1 MSWSEVKL
9 LKDRLNAGTR
19 ALPLLII
26 EDVLNNLG
34 GKTLTI
40 TNGIYTHTVGF
51 PQGESI
57 LPITLECL
65 GDWSVSYVDNGTT
78 VTKTVTVDKVGG
90 VTFTFFSLVSW
101 ANGTDEQIETMVQ
114 MADEGLIDLSD
125 YWHVGDERE
134 VTVNA
139 INSSGTYDGISW
151 SVGES
156 QAQQTRKIIL
166 VQEGTYDLV
175 TPVLNKDGTTRNKC
189 SFIYAFD
196 TFQSKGYFDNTYP
209 YRGWNNAVRRNWC
222 NGGLRGSIPSYLRDI
237 SKKVY
242 VKTANSYNASALTT
256 TEDYF
261 TLPSGTE
268 LSNNSTAHSLEKS
281 NLVQFD
287 FNKTNAN
294 LNYYGRGTIAPNW
307 SLVRTMLVT
316 RSLSLWDTASP
327 PNQNFICAYTI
338 INGTEDTNSDAI
350 ITGSDSSMYIATTQ
364 NSQDLAPIG
373 FI

>member
-26 EDVLNNLG
+26 EDVFNNLG
-34 GKTLTI
+34 GKTLTV
-40 TNGIYTHTVGF
+40 TNGTYTHTVGF

-65 GDWSVSYVDNGTT
+65 GDWDISYTDNGNT
-78 VTKTVTVDKVGG
+78 VTKTATVDKVGG
-90 VTFTFFSLVSW
+90 VTFTFFSSVSW
-101 ANGTDEQIETMVQ
+101 ANGTDEQIKTMVQ

-134 VTVNA
+134 VTVSA
-139 INSSGTYDGISW
+139 INSSGTYDGVSW

-196 TFQSKGYFDNTYP
+196 TFQSKGYFHGSCPYP
-209 YRGWNNAVRRNWC
+209 SWNSSARRGWC

-242 VKTANSYNASALTT
+242 VKTADSYSASALTT
-256 TEDYF
+256 TQDYF
-261 TLPSGTE
+261 TMPSGTE
-268 LSNNSTAHSLEKS
+268 LTNDSYAHSLEKS
-281 NLVQFD
+281 ALSQFAY
-287 FNKTNAN
+287 NQTKAN
-294 LNYYGRGTIAPNW
+294 LSNYGRGTVGELLNITF
-307 SLVRTMLVT
+307 LMT
-316 RSLSLWDTASP
+316 RSLSCWSSS
-327 PNQNFICAYTI
+327 NFNFICCYDSRYADQASANCYV
-338 INGTEDTNSDAI
+338 NGADSGAHVDTAKNSIDI
-350 ITGSDSSMYIATTQ
+350 
-364 NSQDLAPIG
+364 APIG